1 MTPDNTQFRTGVIKP
16 VECVKEAWALIKDQY
31 WLFLGIIFVGMFIGG
46 AVPIVSIVLIGPMMV
61 GIYIC
66 LFRRMRGEPVE
77 FGMLFK
83 GFDHFGQSVIAVLLQ
98 MIPMVIVMVPAYII
112 MFGLMMTSMPR
123 GGGRMDPEESS
134 RFVFTFLGFE
144 LVFLVVIMTVAIIV
158 TIFFLF
164 AFPLIADRNLSG
176 VDATKLSIKAARA
189 NLGGILGLILV
200 NFGLGILGVLA
211 CYVGVFFIAPITMT
225 SYAVAYRRVFPEVSQ
240 NFASPPPPPANWAA

>member
-1 MTPDNTQFRTGVIKP
+1 MTPDNIQFRTGVIKP

-31 WLFLGIIFVGMFIGG
+31 WLFLGIIFVGGLIGG
-46 AVPIVSIVLIGPMMV
+46 VVPIVLLGPMMV

-77 FGMLFK
+77 FGTLFK
-83 GFDHFGQSVIAVLLQ
+83 GFDHFAQSLIAALLQ
-98 MIPMVIVMVPAYII
+98 MIPMVVVMVPAYII
-112 MFGLMMTSMPR
+112 MFVLMITSMPH
-123 GGGRMDPEESS
+123 GGRMDPDQST

-144 LVFLVVIMTVAIIV
+144 LVFVLVVMTVAIIV

-176 VDATKLSIKAARA
+176 VDAVKLSFKAAKA
-189 NLGGILGLILV
+189 NFGGILGLILV
-200 NFGLGILGVLA
+200 NVGLGILGVLC
-211 CYVGVFFIAPITMT
+211 CYVGAFLVAPISLT

-240 NFASPPPPPANWAA
+240 NFASPPPPPASWAA

>member
-1 MTPDNTQFRTGVIKP
+1 MTPDNSQFRTGVIKP

-31 WLFLGIIFVGMFIGG
+31 WLFLGIVFVGVFISS
-46 AVPIVSIVLIGPMMV
+46 AVPIVLIGPMMV
-61 GIYIC
+61 GIYLC

-83 GFDHFGQSVIAVLLQ
+83 GFDHFAQSLIAALLQ

-112 MFGLMMTSMPR
+112 MFVLMMTSMPR
-123 GGGRMDPEESS
+123 GGRMDPDQSS

-144 LVFLVVIMTVAIIV
+144 LVFILVIV
-158 TIFFLF
+158 TVGVVVTTFFLF

-176 VDATKLSIKAARA
+176 VEATKLSIKAARA
-189 NLGGILGLILV
+189 NLGGVLGLILV
-200 NFGLGILGVLA
+200 NVGLGLLGVLA
-211 CYVGVFFIAPITMT
+211 CYVGAFLIAPISLT

-240 NFASPPPPPANWAA
+240 TFASPPPPPANWAA